1 MLRSWA
7 VRFHRPSLPHHTRC
21 ARLACQEAANI
32 FRLWMKPIVS
42 SRRQFLKKTTALAG
56 LTAILGSIVRATA
69 PGKVAEAT
77 ANMRAD
83 GIMDLPSKH
92 SVADTI
98 DRLEALLKSKG
109 IKIFARIDQAAEA
122 KAVGLL
128 LRPTVLLIFGDP
140 RAGTPLMDKYP
151 SLALDLPLKAVA
163 WESADGKV
171 WLSYNTPEYFMER
184 HHLDSPPFKAVEQL
198 IGAAVQ

>member
-1 MLRSWA
+1 MMDE
-7 VRFHRPSLPHHTRC
+7 TITKC
-21 ARLACQEAANI
+21 AGLATQDPANI
-32 FRLWMKPIVS
+32 FRVWMKPVATT
-42 SRRQFLKKTTALAG
+42 RRQFPKKTTALAG
-56 LTAILGSIVRATA
+56 LTVILASIVRATA
-69 PGKVAEAT
+69 PCKVAGVT
-77 ANMRAD
+77 PNMRAD
-83 GIMDLPSKH
+83 GIMDLPSKY

-122 KAVGLL
+122 KAVDLF

-140 RAGTPLMDKYP
+140 RAGTPLMDRYP

-171 WLSYNTPEYFMER
+171 WLSYNTPEYFMEQ

-198 IGAAVQ
+198 IGASVQ